1 MAGTSNRR
9 TRLDRRKSPAPA
21 PARALAFQE
30 LTGPPGTPSNPG
42 AGTGPGPGAPGPAR
56 APPTAGGQGAV
67 PRAGEAAAS
76 RAPYLL
82 HFDRQVH
89 VGGSEVPSPVR
100 DLTSGLV
107 RPPAPPRVLWGPTA
121 VRRRYRS
128 HSSRALKLP
137 LPSPRQPACSGDRE
151 QRGPHSQWQPGSAGQ
166 PPITERLTH
175 LEARARRW
183 QGEGRGRVR
192 GGAPT
197 RAPGYR
203 PWAPRRRWASVLSL

>member
-9 TRLDRRKSPAPA
+9 TRLDRREKSC
-21 PARALAFQE
+21 ARPGSRARLSGVNRAARHPFHP
-30 LTGPPGTPSNPG
+30 GGGYRPGTRSPG
-42 AGTGPGPGAPGPAR
+42 ALEPAR

-100 DLTSGLV
+100 DLTHGLV
-107 RPPAPPRVLWGPTA
+107 RPPAPPRVLWGPMA

-128 HSSRALKLP
+128 HPSRAVKLP
-137 LPSPRQPACSGDRE
+137 LPSPRQPACGGDRE

-175 LEARARRW
+175 LSGPSAALAR
-183 QGEGRGRVR
+183 
-192 GGAPT
+192 
-197 RAPGYR
+197 
-203 PWAPRRRWASVLSL
+203 